1 MQETLNLDQTPPL
14 HKTSVMQS
22 VIFPQDLRVG
32 NIVASGFM
40 NPTPTGLQKW
50 YNPCEVKAIGIE
62 KIIVTEKIGRKALE
76 KHDYSNI
83 KPVILNVFWLEKL
96 GFEKVYDGNYKRYQI
111 NLLKTNIYLRPSL
124 DKWYFGF
131 INNGQDC
138 EINDCYELEFVHEIQ
153 NLIFSLTRVSL
164 TVA

>member
-1 MQETLNLDQTPPL
+1 MNTN
-14 HKTSVMQS
+14 KTQAEQLPQDAVMQS
-22 VIFPQDLRVG
+22 VILPQDLRIG

-50 YNPCEVKAIGIE
+50 YNPCEVRAIGIE
-62 KIIVTEKIGRKALE
+62 KLIVTEKIGRKALE

-83 KPVILNVFWLEKL
+83 KPVILNDFWLEKL
-96 GFEKVYDGNYKRYQI
+96 GFEKVFDGNYKRYQI
-111 NLLKTNIYLRPSL
+111 NLLETNIYLRPSL

-131 INNGQDC
+131 INGEKEC
-138 EINDCYELEFVHEIQ
+138 EINDCYELEFIHEVQ
-153 NLIFSLTRVSL
+153 NLIFSLTKVYL